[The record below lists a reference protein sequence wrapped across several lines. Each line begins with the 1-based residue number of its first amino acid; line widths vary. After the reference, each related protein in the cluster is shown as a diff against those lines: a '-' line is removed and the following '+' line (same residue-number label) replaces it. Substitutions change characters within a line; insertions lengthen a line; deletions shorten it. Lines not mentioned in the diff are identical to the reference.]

1 MELFL
6 DLYGFLSVVLK
17 AGSLVS
23 RSVLVGS
30 VAVLVFLAGPLA
42 RRLPEHQAGSLL
54 ALTRRCLMVGGWATL
69 GFTLAAAILGI
80 VALMGTLDVGLGS
93 ALGAGFVLSSAGIM
107 ICAAALMLLAP
118 AAPPAPRLAGALAAL
133 ALGVLL
139 SAVLGSHA
147 MSRPEGRAGLLLAT
161 FLHQLGAALWL
172 GGLPVLLLALRRD
185 WAPSV
190 HQLVGGRY
198 SALAGSGVLLI
209 ILGIAG
215 FWLGYIVSPD
225 ALYGTAYGAM
235 AATKSKLTSFLL
247 LLGLGNFL
255 LLHHFARSLDPAR
268 WLPRLRRFVE
278 CEVIAGIAVFGI
290 AASLTSV
297 PPSVDLPDDRAN
309 WAEVVERFT
318 PEWPRITS
326 PSHADLGIPALQS
339 RLDAEWQQRQDTP
352 RPQAFIPGE
361 GFLPPRNAYDMAWSE
376 YNHHMAGFVVLL
388 VGIFALLDR
397 TGRFPWARHWPLLF
411 LLLAAF
417 LLIRS
422 DPEVWPMGEIPF
434 LESLRDPEVL
444 QHKLLSLLVVVFAVS
459 EWQVRLRNKRSAA
472 AYVFPLSMALGG
484 FLLLTHTH
492 AIANIKEALLV
503 ELSHLPLG
511 VLSVVAA
518 CARWT
523 ELRGGLGLT
532 PRLAVAGGAPLAA
545 EAPLEARVAGYVW
558 PLCLVGISFLLI
570 FYRES

>member
-30 VAVLVFLAGPLA
+30 VAFLLFLAAPLG
-42 RRLPEHQAGSLL
+42 RRFPDYEAAPLL
-54 ALTRRCLMVGGWATL
+54 AIARRCLVRAGWATL
-69 GFTLAAAILGI
+69 GFTVATAILGI

-93 ALGAGFVLSSAGIM
+93 ALGAGFVLSSAGIV
-107 ICAAALMLLAP
+107 ILTLLLMFLAP
-118 AAPPAPRLAGALAAL
+118 DEAPSPRRLIVMAAL
-133 ALGVLL
+133 ALGVLV

-147 MSRPEGRAGLLLAT
+147 MSRPEGRTGLLLAT

-172 GGLPVLLLALRRD
+172 GGLPALLLAFRQE
-185 WAPSV
+185 WMPVV
-190 HQLVGGRY
+190 HQTVGARY
-198 SALAGSGVLLI
+198 SALAGSGVALI
-209 ILGIAG
+209 ILGILG
-215 FWLGYIVSPD
+215 FWLGYIVAPD

-235 AATKSKLTSFLL
+235 AATKSSLTGFLL

-255 LLHHFARSLDPAR
+255 LLHRFARSMDPAR

-297 PPSVDLPDDRAN
+297 PPSVDLPDDRAS

-318 PEWPRITS
+318 PELPRLSS
-326 PSHADLGIPALQS
+326 PSHADLAIPALQS
-339 RLDAEWQQRQDTP
+339 RLDAEWQQRQDAP

-376 YNHHMAGFVVLL
+376 YNHHMAGFIVLL
-388 VGIFALLDR
+388 VGLFALLDR

-417 LLIRS
+417 LFIRS

-444 QHKLLSLLVVVFAVS
+444 QHKLLSALVVVFAVS
-459 EWQVRLRNKRSAA
+459 EWLVRLRNKRSAA

-492 AIANIKEALLV
+492 AISNIKEALLV

-511 VLSVVAA
+511 VLSVIAG

-523 ELRGGLGLT
+523 ELRGGRGFGLAAT
-532 PRLAVAGGAPLAA
+532 AGGPGIAVEAPA
-545 EAPLEARVAGYVW
+545 EARWAGYVW
-558 PLCLVGISFLLI
+558 PVCLILISFLLI